1 MFQESLSDDS
11 DAESVM
17 GATYSVTD
25 ATYLSVTN
33 PPTSALSNSAPDI
46 RRVKSIECN
55 VGQTDDTS
63 EQPLIQL
70 NSTSDVSQTSGYG
83 ALNAIPM
90 TAKSMTLPRN
100 STLAGK
106 QTMWT
111 VNDDSQPDGFGD
123 FDGRKS
129 CVPIPECTLTAAGA
143 ECDSNNRARPVP
155 RPRTSLRRSMA
166 FHGDRQTPSIVHKS
180 SSATS
185 LWATDSQLVKDARSA
200 FMQSDATKHSLRS
213 LDDLQQFDPLLT
225 GQLAIDSS
233 SHSSLGSCG
242 GAPGDGGPKQEENLL
257 REWNLDFSKMAT
269 ASNGGGKGTPVIAP
283 KPPTRHNLVNTTP
296 TGWVPPVQQRALC
309 STLPAQFRGN
319 SQLSYM
325 APSHTFSPRP
335 RADHV
340 ALPAQ
345 FKGHTQPSYM
355 PPRQTVPPRPR
366 VDNVA
371 LVAPLKGRKQPQSVQ
386 SLIST
391 FEKKPNT
398 FWQSQLPT
406 HSLGAAPAAHIGAS
420 KLNNHVNVN
429 QMGALSQDL
438 LHGSLGDMLNTTQS
452 HTTQSHMLSHS
463 PRATWTKF
471 D

>member
-1 MFQESLSDDS
+1 MFQESVSDDS
-11 DAESVM
+11 DAGSTT
-17 GATYSVTD
+17 G

-33 PPTSALSNSAPDI
+33 PPASALSTSAPDI
-46 RRVKSIECN
+46 RRVRSIECN
-55 VGQTDDTS
+55 VGHTDDTTD
-63 EQPLIQL
+63 QPLIQL
-70 NSTSDVSQTSGYG
+70 NSTSVVGQTSGYG

-129 CVPIPECTLTAAGA
+129 CV
-143 ECDSNNRARPVP
+143 
-155 RPRTSLRRSMA
+155 RSTA
-166 FHGDRQTPSIVHKS
+166 FHGGRQAPSIVHKS

-185 LWATDSQLVKDARSA
+185 LWATDSQSVKDARSA

-257 REWNLDFSKMAT
+257 REWNLDFSKMAA
-269 ASNGGGKGTPVIAP
+269 ASNGGGKGVPVIAP
-283 KPPTRHNLVNTTP
+283 KPPAPHHLVNTP

-355 PPRQTVPPRPR
+355 PPRQTCPPRA
-366 VDNVA
+366 DHVA
-371 LVAPLKGRKQPQSVQ
+371 LAPQFKGKKQPQSVQ

-398 FWQSQLPT
+398 FWQPQLPT
-406 HSLGAAPAAHIGAS
+406 HSLGAAPTSHIGVS
-420 KLNNHVNVN
+420 KLNNHVDVN
-429 QMGALSQDL
+429 QTGALSRDL

-452 HTTQSHMLSHS
+452 HTTPSHTQSHS

>member
-1 MFQESLSDDS
+1 MFQESDDS
-11 DAESVM
+11 DAGSM
-17 GATYSVTD
+17 TDAMYSVTGV
-25 ATYLSVTN
+25 TYLSVTN

-55 VGQTDDTS
+55 VGHTVDTTD
-63 EQPLIQL
+63 QPLIQL

-123 FDGRKS
+123 FDGHKS
-129 CVPIPECTLTAAGA
+129 CVPIPECTLTAAGV
-143 ECDSNNRARPVP
+143 ENGSNNRPVP
-155 RPRTSLRRSMA
+155 RPRTSLRRSTA
-166 FHGDRQTPSIVHKS
+166 FHGGRQAPSIVHKS

-185 LWATDSQLVKDARSA
+185 LWATDSQSVKDARSA

-213 LDDLQQFDPLLT
+213 LDDLEQFDPLLT

-233 SHSSLGSCG
+233 SHSPLGSCG

-257 REWNLDFSKMAT
+257 REWNLDFSKMAA
-269 ASNGGGKGTPVIAP
+269 ASNGGGKDVPVIAP
-283 KPPTRHNLVNTTP
+283 KPPTRHHLVNTTP
-296 TGWVPPVQQRALC
+296 TGWVVPVHQRALC
-309 STLPAQFRGN
+309 STLPAQFKGN

-340 ALPAQ
+340 ALPTQ

-355 PPRQTVPPRPR
+355 PPRQSCPPHPTP
-366 VDNVA
+366 NQVA
-371 LVAPLKGRKQPQSVQ
+371 LSTQFKGKKQPQSVQ

-398 FWQSQLPT
+398 FWQPQLPT
-406 HSLGAAPAAHIGAS
+406 HTLGAAPTAHIGGS
-420 KLNNHVNVN
+420 KSNNHVNVN
-429 QMGALSQDL
+429 QTAALSRDL
-438 LHGSLGDMLNTTQS
+438 LHGSLGDMLNMTQS
-452 HTTQSHMLSHS
+452 HTTQSHTQSHS

>member
-1 MFQESLSDDS
+1 MLQESLSDDS
-11 DAESVM
+11 DA
-17 GATYSVTD
+17 GSVTD

-33 PPTSALSNSAPDI
+33 PPTSALSSSAPDI

-55 VGQTDDTS
+55 VGHTDVTA

-70 NSTSDVSQTSGYG
+70 NSTSVVGQTSGYG
-83 ALNAIPM
+83 ALDSISM

-100 STLAGK
+100 STLPGK
-106 QTMWT
+106 QTLWS
-111 VNDDSQPDGFGD
+111 VNDNSQPDGFGD
-123 FDGRKS
+123 FDGSKCAS
-129 CVPIPECTLTAAGA
+129 IPECTLTPTVA
-143 ECDSNNRARPVP
+143 EHPSDNRRGPVP
-155 RPRTSLRRSMA
+155 RPRTSLRRSTA
-166 FHGDRQTPSIVHKS
+166 FHGGRQAPSIVHKS

-200 FMQSDATKHSLRS
+200 FLQSDGSKHSLRS
-213 LDDLQQFDPLLT
+213 LNDLEQFDPLLT

-242 GAPGDGGPKQEENLL
+242 GASGDGGPKQEENLL
-257 REWNLDFSKMAT
+257 REWNLDFSKMA
-269 ASNGGGKGTPVIAP
+269 ASNGGGKAVPVVAP
-283 KPPTRHNLVNTTP
+283 KPPTSHHLVNTP

-325 APSHTFSPRP
+325 APSQTFPPSP
-335 RADHV
+335 RADH
-340 ALPAQ
+340 APLTAQ

-355 PPRQTVPPRPR
+355 HPRQTCPPHPRADRVP
-366 VDNVA
+366 
-371 LVAPLKGRKQPQSVQ
+371 LSTQYKGKKQPQSVQ

-391 FEKKPNT
+391 FEKSSTKPST
-398 FWQSQLPT
+398 FWQPQLPA
-406 HSLGAAPAAHIGAS
+406 HSLGAAPASHIGIS
-420 KLNNHVNVN
+420 KLNNHANVN
-429 QMGALSQDL
+429 QMGALSQH
-438 LHGSLGDMLNTTQS
+438 LHNSLDDMLNTTQS
-452 HTTQSHMLSHS
+452 HTTQSRS